1 MNERAFIER
10 VGEVVWHVCFSQ
22 LNKKGYQSKLRPQ
35 VERRERCVGKGNR
48 KQRRAAQ
55 DTQSGIPETRMKV
68 VELDKGKGS
77 LLNAVESLRSKEG
90 EFSHG

>member
-1 MNERAFIER
+1 
-10 VGEVVWHVCFSQ
+10 
-22 LNKKGYQSKLRPQ
+22 
-35 VERRERCVGKGNR
+35 
-48 KQRRAAQ
+48 
-55 DTQSGIPETRMKV
+55 MKV